1 MAEWEEKLSAILG
14 DPEAMGQIVNI
25 AKALSS
31 ASEPA
36 GAPSPQEDGE
46 GGEYVPVEGPQG
58 GREAG
63 PQPGEAPSSGGHP
76 DAPESGVDGAAG
88 LLSGLTGGE
97 GGDPFSAL
105 GSLDPKLLSAALRL
119 FQEYHAADDR
129 KTALLLA
136 LKPFLKEERY
146 AKVDQAVKIARLSR
160 VIRVAFQLFRER
172 NEGGERGV

>member
-31 ASEPA
+31 APEPA
-36 GAPSPQEDGE
+36 GAPSPQGGGE

-58 GREAG
+58 GRETAA
-63 PQPGEAPSSGGHP
+63 QPGEAPSSRRP
-76 DAPESGVDGAAG
+76 DGPEGAAG

-119 FQEYHAADDR
+119 VQEYHAADDR
-129 KTALLLA
+129 KAALLLA

>member
-14 DPEAMGQIVNI
+14 DPEAMGQIVSI

-31 ASEPA
+31 APEPA
-36 GAPSPQEDGE
+36 GAPSLQGGGE

-58 GREAG
+58 GRETAA
-63 PQPGEAPSSGGHP
+63 QPGEAPSSRRP
-76 DAPESGVDGAAG
+76 DGPEPGPEGAAG
-88 LLSGLTGGE
+88 PLSGPAGGE
-97 GGDPFSAL
+97 GGDLFSAL

-119 FQEYHAADDR
+119 VQEYHAADDR
-129 KTALLLA
+129 KAALLLA